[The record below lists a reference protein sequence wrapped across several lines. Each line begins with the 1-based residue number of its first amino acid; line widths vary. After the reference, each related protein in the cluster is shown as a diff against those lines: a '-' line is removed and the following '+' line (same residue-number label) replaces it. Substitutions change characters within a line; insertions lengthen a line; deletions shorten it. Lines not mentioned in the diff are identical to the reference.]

1 MVDTDLLSSFNSLKI
16 NNFYKTINSLAK
28 LYSNGLSRKA
38 VLRIHLI
45 FMRIRIWILDLQR
58 KKMDPDPGYFHK
70 IYRNFCKKAEFSKFV
85 LFFLFICL
93 LKLDKPFRNQEIFI
107 ISLFNRSDLGL
118 ESKHFFL
125 QFLVDIL
132 PSWIQIRGSSFFC
145 GSGSRKPKS
154 SGSNGS

>member
-28 LYSNGLSRKA
+28 LYSNGLSKKA

-70 IYRNFCKKAEFSKFV
+70 NNRIFFYREEF
-85 LFFLFICL
+85 LNQEFFLIV
-93 LKLDKPFRNQEIFI
+93 
-107 ISLFNRSDLGL
+107 
-118 ESKHFFL
+118 HFFAV
-125 QFLVDIL
+125 FCWYFA
-132 PSWIQIRGSSFFC
+132 PWIRIRGSVYFQKAKIL
-145 GSGSRKPKS
+145 SREEKALKTHFTS
-154 SGSNGS
+154 TRNYWQ